1 MKNRKIGLHTF
12 MAVPAFALYCLFFI
26 YPLTK
31 GIGMSLTNWNGYGQ
45 AEFIGLKNF
54 VDFFKDSRA
63 ISDIKTTVLFAL
75 GSAPLLN
82 IVGLLYALLMNSKFK
97 GKSVA
102 RACIYMPAIISPLIM
117 GYIWYLL
124 LQPGRGVIFNLL
136 NQMGHPEWFP
146 NWMSSYT
153 SEIVVLVLVNVWQY
167 AGMTMIIYLAG
178 LQNISQDLYDA
189 AMIDGATGWQS
200 FRFITLPL
208 LVPSIRINVV
218 TNIIGYCATP
228 DTGCISNALA
238 YNVQTDDVGKYV
250 EIQVPSLEYWDMIY
264 IRYNDNTLTDTV
276 EAENSILTNVST
288 NNNHGGYSGT
298 GFVDSYG
305 KAGDAVTMDFF
316 VPETGDYK
324 LSFVYSAAV
333 DGTPKRELYINAYGY
348 DSISFP
354 ATSNWE
360 EWNTSETTVHLRA
373 GIQRMVVY
381 CGNADDGYINFDC
394 VHIFKSA

>member
-189 AMIDGATGWQS
+189 AMI
-200 FRFITLPL
+200 
-208 LVPSIRINVV
+208 INVV
-218 TNIIGYCATP
+218 TNIIGSLSVFDIVMSLTSGGPGY
-228 DTGCISNALA
+228 
-238 YNVQTDDVGKYV
+238 QT
-250 EIQVPSLEYWDMIY
+250 ETLSIY
-264 IRYNDNTLTDTV
+264 IMRMCYGSKT
-276 EAENSILTNVST
+276 
-288 NNNHGGYSGT
+288 GYST
-298 GFVDSYG
+298 
-305 KAGDAVTMDFF
+305 AVAMIMFLI
-316 VPETGDYK
+316 VLIPV
-324 LSFVYSAAV
+324 L
-333 DGTPKRELYINAYGY
+333 
-348 DSISFP
+348 IS
-354 ATSNWE
+354 
-360 EWNTSETTVHLRA
+360 LRLT
-373 GIQRMVVY
+373 RTK
-381 CGNADDGYINFDC
+381 D
-394 VHIFKSA
+394 